1 MGNGRRR
8 NKNSLEIKKELI
20 YLNLNDMGIVKEF
33 KEFAVKGNA
42 IDMAVGVIIGG
53 AFGTIITSII
63 DDLVMPIV
71 GAIVGKPDFS
81 SFYIAMG
88 KGSELIPE
96 GATLEVAREAAPE
109 AAIFAYGNFITV
121 GINFLLLALVVFL
134 MVKTLNK
141 MKRKNEEV
149 EEAAQPTPSAEE
161 TLLTEI
167 RDLLKEK

>member
-1 MGNGRRR
+1 
-8 NKNSLEIKKELI
+8 
-20 YLNLNDMGIVKEF
+20 
-33 KEFAVKGNA
+33 
-42 IDMAVGVIIGG
+42 MAVGVIIGG

-109 AAIFAYGNFITV
+109 AAIFAYGNLSPLELTF
-121 GINFLLLALVVFL
+121 VVSFGCFP
-134 MVKTLNK
+134 NG
-141 MKRKNEEV
+141 
-149 EEAAQPTPSAEE
+149 
-161 TLLTEI
+161 
-167 RDLLKEK
+167 